1 MTAHDPDLARALQPW
16 DGSWFY
22 PVPDTGMR
30 FVSLDQH
37 TALQIL
43 RGREGLSNADAR
55 LLQAIAVHEGE
66 LSPGQRFW
74 LDRLARAH
82 DRRLGQ

>member
-1 MTAHDPDLARALQPW
+1 MNDPFVLEALRPW

-22 PVPDTGMR
+22 PVPSMMR
-30 FVSLDQH
+30 FVSADQH

-43 RGREGLSNADAR
+43 RSREGLTVADAKM
-55 LLQAIAVHEGE
+55 LQAIATHDGE
-66 LSPGQRFW
+66 LSNLAHFR

-82 DRRLGQ
+82 DERIAA